1 MGFVSMTEDINDR
14 RIADIQNM
22 TRGRGARTI
31 KPMTDGRRGHD
42 DTGIRLHRVNLRDE
56 VLRLRRENSE
66 LKKQIQLLRAEKE
79 EKAFSSRRLKDSRSR
94 GLFKQI
100 FGLK

>member
-22 TRGRGARTI
+22 TRERGARNN
-31 KPMTDGRRGHD
+31 KSMTDGRRGHD

-56 VLRLRRENSE
+56 VLRLRWENSD
-66 LKKQIQLLRAEKE
+66 LKKQIRLLRAEKE
-79 EKAFSSRRLKDSRSR
+79 EKAFSSRRLKDSRS
-94 GLFKQI
+94 GGFFKQI